1 MVRTNKSANQ
11 TQPTVSSTQEVV
23 EVLNVTE
30 KKGKKSSKVAK
41 GNKKESLNNESEV
54 QEAKSTVPEPVV
66 QPLATVVSTPV
77 VYQSTNEVVSDVN
90 EPSAVLLNECSSLS
104 TKMTELSAKIQLL
117 VSSVSTVKSDYKL
130 LEKLVSR
137 ELKNAVKN
145 SRKKKSLKNRQPS
158 GFVKPTL
165 ISDELAKFL
174 GKTIGTEMARTDVS
188 KEINQY
194 IRLNSLQDKSNG
206 RKIIPDNKLATL
218 LKITGDD
225 ELTYFNLQQYM
236 KHHFIK
242 LDNAVAV
249 SVNAS
254 V

>member
-1 MVRTNKSANQ
+1 MVRTSKSANQ
-11 TQPTVSSTQEVV
+11 TQSTVSSTQEV
-23 EVLNVTE
+23 EVLNTTE
-30 KKGKKSSKVAK
+30 KKTKKSSKVAK
-41 GNKKESLNNESEV
+41 STKKESLNEPEV
-54 QEAKSTVPEPVV
+54 PEVNATVHEPPVQTFEPVV
-66 QPLATVVSTPV
+66 SKPV
-77 VYQSTNEVVSDVN
+77 VCQLSNDVVSDVV
-90 EPSAVLLNECSSLS
+90 ESSTVVLNDSSSLS
-104 TKMTELSAKIQLL
+104 TKMSELGAKIQLL

-225 ELTYFNLQQYM
+225 ELTYFNLQRYM

-242 LDNAVAV
+242 VDNTVVA
-249 SVNAS
+249 SVNAT

>member
-1 MVRTNKSANQ
+1 MVRTSKSANQ
-11 TQPTVSSTQEVV
+11 TTAPSTSVTSTAKSAPVV
-23 EVLNVTE
+23 EALNVSE
-30 KKGKKSSKVAK
+30 KVAKSKKSSKSVKNASSDDVK
-41 GNKKESLNNESEV
+41 VS
-54 QEAKSTVPEPVV
+54 EPVV
-66 QPLATVVSTPV
+66 QQTVVVSEQV
-77 VYQSTNEVVSDVN
+77 VTQLANAVVEVNDNSAVVSS
-90 EPSAVLLNECSSLS
+90 ESSSLTTKMSEISAKLQLMTTSLSAVR
-104 TKMTELSAKIQLL
+104 
-117 VSSVSTVKSDYKL
+117 SDYKL

-137 ELKNAVKN
+137 ELKNAQKN

-165 ISDELAKFL
+165 ISDELAQFL
-174 GKTIGTEMARTDVS
+174 GKTLGTEMARTDVS

-225 ELTYFNLQQYM
+225 ELTYFNLQRYM

-242 LDNAVAV
+242 VDNTV
-249 SVNAS
+249 STS

>member
-1 MVRTNKSANQ
+1 MVRTSKSANQ
-11 TQPTVSSTQEVV
+11 STAVETPVAPAAKSAPVS
-23 EVLNVTE
+23 EVLNVSE
-30 KKGKKSSKVAK
+30 KKPKKSSKSAK
-41 GNKKESLNNESEV
+41 NTT
-54 QEAKSTVPEPVV
+54 STVAEGQVEPVV
-66 QPLATVVSTPV
+66 QQSAPAVSELVVQQSALVSDPV
-77 VYQSTNEVVSDVN
+77 VQVVDVN
-90 EPSAVLLNECSSLS
+90 ESVPLVSNEVSSLS
-104 TKMTELSAKIQLL
+104 TKMSEISAKLQLL
-117 VSSVSTVKSDYKL
+117 STSLSTVRSDYKL

-137 ELKNAVKN
+137 ELKNAAKN

-165 ISDELAKFL
+165 ISDELAMFL
-174 GKTIGTEMARTDVS
+174 GKTLGTEMARTDVS

-225 ELTYFNLQQYM
+225 ELTYFNLQRYM

-242 LDNAVAV
+242 VDVLAT
-249 SVNAS
+249 AS

>member
-1 MVRTNKSANQ
+1 MVRTSKSANQ
-11 TQPTVSSTQEVV
+11 TPTPVSLSSTPVV
-23 EVLNVTE
+23 EVLNETE
-30 KKGKKSSKVAK
+30 KKTKKSSKSAK
-41 GNKKESLNNESEV
+41 TNKGETTLAV
-54 QEAKSTVPEPVV
+54 EPVV
-66 QPLATVVSTPV
+66 QQFTPPVPEPEVPQFTPV
-77 VYQSTNEVVSDVN
+77 VSHPPVVQQLSNEVVDVN
-90 EPSAVLLNECSSLS
+90 ESAPVVANECSSLS
-104 TKMTELSAKIQLL
+104 TKMSEIGAKIQLL
-117 VSSVSTVKSDYKL
+117 VSSLSVVKSDYKL

-165 ISDELAKFL
+165 ISDELANFL
-174 GKTIGTEMARTDVS
+174 GKTLGTEMARTDVS

-225 ELTYFNLQQYM
+225 ELTYFNLQRYM
-236 KHHFIK
+236 KHHFVK
-242 LDNAVAV
+242 VDPV
-249 SVNAS
+249 AS
-254 V
+254 VSL

>member
-1 MVRTNKSANQ
+1 MVRTSKSANQ
-11 TQPTVSSTQEVV
+11 TTVPSTSVTSTTKSAPVV
-23 EVLNVTE
+23 ESLNVSE
-30 KKGKKSSKVAK
+30 KVAKSKKSSKSVKTASSDDV
-41 GNKKESLNNESEV
+41 KES
-54 QEAKSTVPEPVV
+54 EPVV
-66 QPLATVVSTPV
+66 VYEPVVVSEPV
-77 VYQSTNEVVSDVN
+77 VTQLSNAVVDVNDNAVVVSS
-90 EPSAVLLNECSSLS
+90 EISSLS
-104 TKMTELSAKIQLL
+104 TKMSEISAKLQLMTTSLSA
-117 VSSVSTVKSDYKL
+117 VRSDYKL

-137 ELKNAVKN
+137 ELKNAQKN

-165 ISDELAKFL
+165 ISDELAQFL
-174 GKTIGTEMARTDVS
+174 GKTFGTEMARTDVS

-225 ELTYFNLQQYM
+225 ELTYFNLQRYM

-242 LDNAVAV
+242 VDNTV
-249 SVNAS
+249 STS